1 MYAQEGLT
9 AEREGL
15 SRSEA
20 TIEIK
25 PDGAIVTANVA
36 GARQSTIAAMTRAPD
51 PSDTLNLGPINGHA
65 VGRILKEAVRRATV
79 TIRAERAAFE
89 VQAKAGAGGEM
100 DDVCTSADR
109 KAQEIYLRSLRECFP
124 LCGVVAEEEAL
135 SVAPGGAKGGACA
148 AYFTVDPL
156 DGTRAFVRRQ
166 SHGVGTMV
174 ALVEGQQVLAAYVG
188 DVNTEEVYGYRPGSA
203 TVHRIT
209 RLDAFEK
216 LSAAGGAD
224 LAASYALLRAPASRY
239 GPLARRT
246 VERFKS
252 HEVDGG
258 SIGIWLA
265 RLWKREVAAALL
277 RPARET
283 PWDSAP
289 IVGISLKLGYA
300 FLRPSA
306 DGARWERYT
315 PALSRTPYMRDHDTL
330 VVHQDDAAQVM
341 A

>member
-1 MYAQEGLT
+1 MT
-9 AEREGL
+9 
-15 SRSEA
+15 
-20 TIEIK
+20 
-25 PDGAIVTANVA
+25 DDIV
-36 GARQSTIAAMTRAPD
+36 RHDAA
-51 PSDTLNLGPINGHA
+51 LNLGPLNGHA

-89 VQAKAGAGGEM
+89 VQAKADYNGKM

-135 SVAPGGAKGGACA
+135 SIAASGGCN

-174 ALVEGQQVLAAYVG
+174 ALVEDQQVLAAYVG
-188 DVNTEEVYGYRPGSA
+188 DINTEEVYGYRPGSR

-209 RLDAFEK
+209 RLDSFER
-216 LSAAGGAD
+216 LNAAGGAR
-224 LAASYALLRAPASRY
+224 LAERYALLRDPAERYAPLSQ
-239 GPLARRT
+239 RT
-246 VERFKS
+246 IARFKS
-252 HEVDGG
+252 YDADGG

-265 RLWKREVAAALL
+265 RLWKREIAAAFM
-277 RPARET
+277 RPGIET

-289 IVGISLKLGYA
+289 IIGISQALDYA

-306 DGARWERYT
+306 DGSAWERYT
-315 PALSRTPYMRDHDTL
+315 PPLSRTPYRRDHDTL
-330 VVHQDDAAQVM
+330 VIHQDDAAQVM
-341 A
+341 GGA